1 VLQKH
6 KEIGVNKM
14 VVIGIAVAAL
24 LIGGGGAAVF
34 FMNQEPAQQG
44 PVVDARPFQ
53 YVPVPSVVANF
64 QVGSGMRYVQITV
77 NLQTRDVPSSDKMK
91 ANTPLIQGEI
101 LMLLQEL
108 RFSDIDGS
116 EGKKNLVAQIEQRVT
131 ALFSGEPES
140 FELERAVLTG
150 FVVQ

>member
-1 VLQKH
+1 M
-6 KEIGVNKM
+6 NKM

-24 LIGGGGAAVF
+24 LVGGGGAAVY
-34 FMNQEPAQQG
+34 FMNQEPAEKG
-44 PVVDARPFQ
+44 PVVDTRAFQ

-108 RFSDIDGS
+108 SFSDIDGS

-131 ALFSGEPES
+131 ALFSGGPEP

>member
-1 VLQKH
+1 
-6 KEIGVNKM
+6 VNKM

-131 ALFSGEPES
+131 ALFSGEREP

>member
-1 VLQKH
+1 
-6 KEIGVNKM
+6 VNKM

-108 RFSDIDGS
+108 RFGDIDGS

-131 ALFSGEPES
+131 ALFSGEPEP